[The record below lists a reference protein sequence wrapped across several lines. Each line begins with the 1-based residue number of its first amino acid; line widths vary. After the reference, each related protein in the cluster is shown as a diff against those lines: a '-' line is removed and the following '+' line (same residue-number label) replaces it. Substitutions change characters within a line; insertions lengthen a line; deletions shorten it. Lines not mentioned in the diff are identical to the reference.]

1 LLSIINDILDFSKIE
16 AGKLELDIDKCDL
29 FEIGSQTA
37 DIITYQAQS
46 KGLEMLLNISLDL
59 PRFIWVDEVRLKQ
72 VLVNLLSNAVKFTK
86 DGEVELKIEPLT
98 DATQEEVTLRFEVR
112 DTGIG
117 IKPEKQEKIFEA
129 FSQEDASTTKKY
141 GGTGL
146 GLAISNKLLGLMG
159 SQLQLISTPG
169 QGCTFYF
176 DLTLKTEPGE
186 SINWENLDLIKN
198 VLIVDDNDNNRVIL
212 RQMLLLKQ
220 INSEEAQ
227 NGFEAL
233 QLLAQGKR
241 FDVIMM
247 DYHMPYMDGLETI
260 RKIRNSFN
268 KLPEEQP
275 VILLHSSSDDGT
287 IIKGCEELMVN
298 QRLVKPIKMQDMYDT
313 LSRLHRKTETVPV
326 LLETAPAAEPV
337 QEKEVIRVLIAE
349 DNPVNM
355 LLAKT
360 IIRRAAPNAV
370 IVEAINGTEAFKLC
384 RTELPDIIF
393 MDVQMPEMNG
403 YEATQK
409 IRELQQATHIP
420 IIAVTAGNLK
430 GEKEKCLEAGMDDFV
445 AKPFVEEAIIVLF
458 EKWTGGVRKK
468 DENAGGDSV
477 RDASIHFNVETIKS
491 YVGDDNE
498 ILDEFLGLTISELE
512 KSCNAL
518 LEEAEK
524 KDLVGLKKV
533 GHKLYGTAVTAGT
546 LALAELARE
555 IELLTEFNPDDV
567 ARLLLQ
573 TQDEILLVKQLITD
587 IMITHEG

>member
-1 LLSIINDILDFSKIE
+1 
-16 AGKLELDIDKCDL
+16 
-29 FEIGSQTA
+29 
-37 DIITYQAQS
+37 
-46 KGLEMLLNISLDL
+46 MLLNISLDL

-86 DGEVELKIEPLT
+86 EGEVELKIEPLT
-98 DATQEEVTLRFEVR
+98 DVTQEEVTLRFEVR

-186 SINWENLDLIKN
+186 SINWENLDLVKN

-313 LSRLHRKTETVPV
+313 LSRLHRKTETASVMS
-326 LLETAPAAEPV
+326 ETAPAPS
-337 QEKEVIRVLIAE
+337 LH
-349 DNPVNM
+349 
-355 LLAKT
+355 T
-360 IIRRAAPNAV
+360 
-370 IVEAINGTEAFKLC
+370 
-384 RTELPDIIF
+384 
-393 MDVQMPEMNG
+393 
-403 YEATQK
+403 
-409 IRELQQATHIP
+409 
-420 IIAVTAGNLK
+420 
-430 GEKEKCLEAGMDDFV
+430 
-445 AKPFVEEAIIVLF
+445 
-458 EKWTGGVRKK
+458 KK
-468 DENAGGDSV
+468 RSF
-477 RDASIHFNVETIKS
+477 AS
-491 YVGDDNE
+491 
-498 ILDEFLGLTISELE
+498 
-512 KSCNAL
+512 
-518 LEEAEK
+518 
-524 KDLVGLKKV
+524 
-533 GHKLYGTAVTAGT
+533 
-546 LALAELARE
+546 
-555 IELLTEFNPDDV
+555 
-567 ARLLLQ
+567 
-573 TQDEILLVKQLITD
+573 
-587 IMITHEG
+587 